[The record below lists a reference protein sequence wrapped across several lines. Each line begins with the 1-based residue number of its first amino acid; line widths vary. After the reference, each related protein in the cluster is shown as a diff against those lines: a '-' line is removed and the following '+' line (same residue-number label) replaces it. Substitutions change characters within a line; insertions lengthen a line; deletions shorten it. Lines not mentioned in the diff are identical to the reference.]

1 MTYTS
6 EVLVQQFN
14 VSVDDFENGEL
25 VVALLHGAAEVET
38 GVSGIDL
45 TMKSWTSTL
54 NKDYNYI
61 YSNSMNKLVLKCTKL
76 TSSALSLSAAD
87 F

>member
-45 TMKSWTSTL
+45 TMKS
-54 NKDYNYI
+54 
-61 YSNSMNKLVLKCTKL
+61 
-76 TSSALSLSAAD
+76 
-87 F
+87 